1 MPLVE
6 VAFLSAKN
14 VLSPLATMA
23 WASAINSAIQK
34 KRHGGGVVKAGKGIN
49 LAYSNED
56 VDDVIRIIKSLE
68 SRGVLIVEV
77 GKTVKHKNE
86 K

>member
-1 MPLVE
+1 M
-6 VAFLSAKN
+6 
-14 VLSPLATMA
+14 
-23 WASAINSAIQK
+23 
-34 KRHGGGVVKAGKGIN
+34 N

>member
-1 MPLVE
+1 ME

-23 WASAINSAIQK
+23 WPSAINSAIKKK